1 MKALAEFVM
10 RGRVHAIGASMVC
23 ASLPILNWLSTS
35 IVSLV
40 VLHRGGVEGSLVLLC
55 ALLPMGVVIYLT
67 GVAPTPLIALLGT
80 VGLAYVLRVTI
91 SWEITLVLAV
101 VFSAIGILIFESTST
116 ERLKSIVE
124 WYMEFTQQDSTEQSF
139 ETVRKVILAVFAM
152 GQAFA
157 MLAFLMLARWWQSQ
171 LYNPGGFQKEFH
183 QLRITWGFST
193 GIVLLL
199 VICYVF
205 NDSLGQWM
213 LLLTVPLLLSGLG
226 MVHWLIG
233 YRKMSVR
240 WLIIFYFLL
249 LVFSNF
255 FYPLVAS
262 LALIDSFLDVRKRI
276 QTTKV

>member
-1 MKALAEFVM
+1 MKAFAEFVM
-10 RGRVHAIGASMVC
+10 RGRVHAIGASMFC
-23 ASLPILNWLSTS
+23 ASLPILNMLSSS

-40 VLHRGGVEGSLVLLC
+40 VLHRGGVEGALVLLW
-55 ALLPMGVVIYLT
+55 AMLPMGVVIYLT
-67 GVAPTPLIALLGT
+67 GGDPTPVLTLLAT
-80 VGLAYVLRVTI
+80 VGLAYVLRVTV

-101 VFSAIGILIFESTST
+101 VFSAISILIFESTFT
-116 ERLKSIVE
+116 EGLTSLVDI
-124 WYMEFTQQDSTEQSF
+124 YMGVTQLDSTEQSL
-139 ETVRKVILAVFAM
+139 ETARKVILAVLAM

-157 MLAFLMLARWWQSQ
+157 MLVFLMLARWWQSQ
-171 LYNPGGFQKEFH
+171 LYNPGGFQTEFH

-205 NDSLGQWM
+205 NDPLGQWI
-213 LLLTVPLLLSGLG
+213 LLLTVPLLFSGLG

-240 WLIIFYFLL
+240 WLVIFYFLL
-249 LVFSNF
+249 LVFSEI
-255 FYPLVAS
+255 FYPLVAA
-262 LALIDSFLDVRKRI
+262 LALIDSYLDVRKRI

>member
-23 ASLPILNWLSTS
+23 APLPILNLLSTS

-40 VLHRGGVEGSLVLLC
+40 VLRRGGVEGGLVLLW

-67 GVAPTPLIALLGT
+67 GDAPTPVIALFGT
-80 VGLAYVLRVTI
+80 VGLAYVLRVTM

-101 VFSAIGILIFESTST
+101 VFSAIGILVFEYTST
-116 ERLKSIVE
+116 ERLTFPIE
-124 WYMEFTQQDSTEQSF
+124 MYMEYAQQDSTEQTL
-139 ETVRKVILAVFAM
+139 ETVRKVILAFFAA
-152 GQAFA
+152 GQALT
-157 MLAFLMLARWWQSQ
+157 MLAFLMLARWWQSL

-240 WLIIFYFLL
+240 WLAMLYFLL
-249 LVFSNF
+249 LVFSEI
-255 FYPLVAS
+255 FYPLVAAI
-262 LALIDSFLDVRKRI
+262 ALIDSYLDVRKRI